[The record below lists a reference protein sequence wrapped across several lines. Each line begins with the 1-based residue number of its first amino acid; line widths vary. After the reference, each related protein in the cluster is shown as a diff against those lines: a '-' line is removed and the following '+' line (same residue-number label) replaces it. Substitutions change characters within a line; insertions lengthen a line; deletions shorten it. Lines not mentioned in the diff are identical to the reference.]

1 MKKLVFVSLMMA
13 DRMEKKHFPV
23 DGNVLIEYPGEV
35 YYAIN
40 AVLAK
45 TLKADD
51 EVKVLLLETKA
62 GEEAGCKNA
71 KLFEDELNEINA
83 SEKIGAKIEYETI
96 SSVFITSKYKYNSL
110 FMKLINNFKGEE
122 ELYADI
128 TFGPKSLPMVI
139 FSALQFGEKF
149 YDCSIGNIIYL
160 KTEFV
165 KTEDG
170 RQKIKEGSQL
180 ICDYTPLYQLN
191 SFITTMQ
198 SSSGEKAKK
207 AFEILFKK

>member
-180 ICDYTPLYQLN
+180 ICDYTPLHQLN

>member
-1 MKKLVFVSLMMA
+1 MKKIIFVSLMMA
-13 DRMEKKHFPV
+13 DKMEKKHYPV
-23 DGNVLIEYPGEV
+23 DGNVLIEYPGQV

-45 TLKADD
+45 TLKAND

-62 GEEAGCKNA
+62 GEQAGEKNA
-71 KLFEDELNEINA
+71 KLFEEELNEINR
-83 SEKIGAKIEYETI
+83 SNNINAKIEYEII
-96 SSVFITSKYKYNSL
+96 SSDFIVSKDKYNSL
-110 FMKLINNFKGEE
+110 FMKLISFFKGEE

-128 TFGPKSLPMVI
+128 TFGPKSLPLVI

-149 YDCSIGNIIYL
+149 YDCSVGNIIYL
-160 KTEFV
+160 KTEFG
-165 KTEDG
+165 EEN
-170 RQKIKEGSQL
+170 KIKSDSQM

-198 SSSGEKAKK
+198 STSGDKAKK
-207 AFEILFKK
+207 AFEILFKE